1 MARYSDI
8 KRGADLND
16 QFIKY
21 RDWLDDTAAAR
32 STAYQANKS
41 KTQDAEWERE
51 LCFVLPYQ
59 STGEVMY
66 LESKRLAPT
75 QASATLSKD
84 SANLVISV
92 VADFTLGELAAGK
105 ESIRLPGFRFARF
118 IATERSGTPVE
129 RTSRISG
136 KKYKQYQTISASGPF
151 GRTTAANTLGA
162 FRAITQGKANVKT
175 FVGKLGN
182 RISIIPERG

>member
-1 MARYSDI
+1 MSRYSDI

-21 RDWLDDTAAAR
+21 KDWLDDSAAAR
-32 STAYQANKS
+32 SASYAANKA

-75 QASATLSKD
+75 QSSVTFSKD
-84 SANLVISV
+84 SANLVIAV
-92 VADFTLGELAAGK
+92 VSDFTLGELATGK
-105 ESIRLPGFRFARF
+105 ESIRLPGFKFARF

-162 FRAITQGKANVKT
+162 FRAITYGKASVKT
-175 FVGKLGN
+175 FMAKPGHRV
-182 RISIIPERG
+182 SIIPERG